1 MLKNIFTTSATRL
14 QEEMLYEVVAE
25 EMENKVRRPGLW
37 AKAFAMSNGNENAAK
52 AKYILLRVQ
61 SLRDEIEE
69 QSKELQAQQLV
80 QTQHETE
87 SNLRAQTKT
96 QTKTQTKETYPF
108 PSDKDMQHI
117 KQDCKTEDHISL
129 IKFIHQFGYR
139 VTISEPYGKSLDQTF
154 SVQLPTGKRTSIKG
168 KFSFIS
174 FVKREILSSK

>member
-1 MLKNIFTTSATRL
+1 MLKNIFTTSVTRL

-37 AKAFAMSNGNENAAK
+37 AKAFAMSNGNENAAR

-69 QSKELQAQQLV
+69 QSKELKAQQLV
-80 QTQHETE
+80 QTQQQTE
-87 SNLRAQTKT
+87 SKLKAQT
-96 QTKTQTKETYPF
+96 QEAYPF
-108 PSDKDMQHI
+108 LSHKDMQKI
-117 KQDCKTEDHISL
+117 EKDCTAEDHISL

-174 FVKREILSSK
+174 FVKTEILSSK

>member
-69 QSKELQAQQLV
+69 QSKELKAQQLV

-96 QTKTQTKETYPF
+96 QTKTKETYPF
-108 PSDKDMQHI
+108 PSDKDMQNI

-154 SVQLPTGKRTSIKG
+154 SVQLPTGNLTYIKG

>member
-1 MLKNIFTTSATRL
+1 
-14 QEEMLYEVVAE
+14 
-25 EMENKVRRPGLW
+25 
-37 AKAFAMSNGNENAAK
+37 MSNGDENADE

-61 SLRDEIEE
+61 SLREEIKE
-69 QSKELQAQQLV
+69 QSKELKAQELV
-80 QTQHETE
+80 QTQHQTE
-87 SNLRAQTKT
+87 SKLRAQTKT
-96 QTKTQTKETYPF
+96 QTKTKETYPF
-108 PSDKDMQHI
+108 PSDKDMQNI

-174 FVKREILSSK
+174 FVKTEILSSK

>member
-25 EMENKVRRPGLW
+25 EIDNKGRRPGLW
-37 AKAFAMSNGNENAAK
+37 AKAFAMSNGDENAAE

-61 SLRDEIEE
+61 SLRDEIKE
-69 QSKELQAQQLV
+69 QSKELKAQQV
-80 QTQHETE
+80 VETQQQTE
-87 SNLRAQTKT
+87 SKLRAQT
-96 QTKTQTKETYPF
+96 QTQTKETYPF
-108 PSDKDMQHI
+108 PSDKDMQNI

-174 FVKREILSSK
+174 FVKTEILSSK